1 MKTLS
6 VFSRKRVIS
15 SLEFLHRLK
24 LLILMSQWIIILS
37 VYTLLFHRL
46 FYVFNDLVRKKWAEV
61 IVNKLG
67 KNVIILN
74 YSSLMKYK
82 IVHTWFPNLSLSETI
97 LDVAKDKK
105 FKVLKKNI
113 KFKVQNF
120 IAGQMRLKQCL
131 LN

>member
-82 IVHTWFPNLSLSETI
+82 IVHTWFPNLSWSETI

>member
-105 FKVLKKNI
+105 FKVLQKNI